1 MNTNQALAVL
11 KPEKNNEAG
20 LKEAY
25 HKACLEHHPY
35 HGGDVEMMKLVNDAN
50 ETLKNLDYWWT
61 PSQAAKATKLT
72 PLTETIKSLLN
83 VIRHFEGVKIELIGT
98 WLWVTGNTRK
108 YKEQLKE
115 NGFKFSGKKL
125 AWYFHEGTFRRYS
138 KEAFSL
144 NSLRSKWGY
153 QDLSNAEESNLL
165 TA

>member
-1 MNTNQALAVL
+1 MNTNQALAIL

-25 HKACLEHHPY
+25 HKACLKHHPD
-35 HGGDVEMMKLVNDAN
+35 HGGDVEMMKLVNAAN

-83 VIRHFEGVKIELIGT
+83 VIRHFEGV
-98 WLWVTGNTRK
+98 
-108 YKEQLKE
+108 KE